1 MMDHEMRPRT
11 SLLDRLVKAIRP
23 GSPQAKGSP
32 AEAEPA
38 MSHAAMD
45 DQPGMMA
52 AAPSMGDPV
61 SIDEPPMDPPPLT
74 GSAMES
80 SAMGHPGDTDEPSMG

>member
-1 MMDHEMRPRT
+1 
-11 SLLDRLVKAIRP
+11 
-23 GSPQAKGSP
+23 
-32 AEAEPA
+32 
-38 MSHAAMD
+38 MD

-52 AAPSMGDPV
+52 AAPSMGDPE